1 MPPCISPC
9 IMTRRPHHAPA
20 LPRSWPWCTFFCL
33 FPCQAGC
40 QWLPRLTRTPAG
52 QHICTITRYEHTTLL
67 PCERPCCHPIPAPGQ
82 IPQTNATDK
91 CPGICPEHTQGK
103 RSWPALRSRP
113 ATLLCAAAI
122 VMSGSRGSVS
132 AAQAVDFNVRGEW
145 GVSFD
150 YGQNGTFTGGNGQT
164 GYDGRQAVRAGYDCR
179 QNEFLAKERLAARWT
194 RQYRNTS
201 PAQSSLQSV
210 RQTSGSPAQAV
221 LRALTRPLLKCAA
234 PVLTGQCR
242 RRS

>member
-82 IPQTNATDK
+82 MPQTNALAHVLSTPRANA
-91 CPGICPEHTQGK
+91 PGLP
-103 RSWPALRSRP
+103 
-113 ATLLCAAAI
+113 CAAGLPHSCVQQPLSCPAPGA
-122 VMSGSRGSVS
+122 VSLQLRLWTSTSGANGVS
-132 AAQAVDFNVRGEW
+132 ASTMARTALSQ
-145 GVSFD
+145 GV
-150 YGQNGTFTGGNGQT
+150 TARRAMTA
-164 GYDGRQAVRAGYDCR
+164 GR
-179 QNEFLAKERLAARWT
+179 L
-194 RQYRNTS
+194 
-201 PAQSSLQSV
+201 
-210 RQTSGSPAQAV
+210 
-221 LRALTRPLLKCAA
+221 
-234 PVLTGQCR
+234 
-242 RRS
+242 